1 MLELHWSLTA
11 FQFLLKIVCFLLA
24 ADGHLGACQ
33 HLRSVCINSTR
44 FHCRTRPVIAHS
56 VDDPLYYLHN
66 FRQVLLWVEQRYA
79 DLLDAQE
86 QAFIRDFLA
95 LGAPAQALLV
105 RMVMRKGE
113 LFRSDRLDYAEIGD
127 PQAALQPLLALG
139 WVGEPEQLSL
149 EQLFSLL
156 RKDEL
161 ASGFAGQLARPRAAK
176 GDLLLQLQPLELSPR
191 PLSQWFEL
199 PPVGILQWR
208 LQPLCDRMRLLFFGN
223 LYQDWSEF
231 VLADL
236 GLLRFEQ
243 VAFSVD
249 SRALQRRGDVDVA
262 MALHHCGQRLEL
274 GEAPALILP
283 ALDDLQVDNPWLAR
297 RLGRLLFALGQQ
309 CERLGDWALAL
320 AVYAR
325 SSHAQARIRQVR
337 VLERSEQWQQAHEL
351 ALALAAA
358 PLNPLETQALQRML
372 PRIAR
377 KLGGPPQPRRRP
389 APLELIELNLPREQA
404 ALGVEE
410 AVRQHLA
417 QAGGQAHYVE
427 NTLFNSLFGLLC
439 WDAVFAPVPGAFFN
453 PFQAAPQDLHDADFQ
468 HRRSD
473 HFAACLGRLD
483 DGSHREAILA
493 CYAAKQGLQ
502 SPFVFWPM
510 LSQTLLEQA
519 LACLPAA
526 HLKQCFLRLL
536 QDIRNNRAGMPDL
549 IQFWPEQGRY
559 RMVEV
564 KGPGDRLQDNQ
575 LRWLEFCAEQG
586 LPVAVCHVRWS
597 EAA

>member
-1 MLELHWSLTA
+1 M
-11 FQFLLKIVCFLLA
+11 
-24 ADGHLGACQ
+24 
-33 HLRSVCINSTR
+33 
-44 FHCRTRPVIAHS
+44 IAHS

-66 FRQVLLWVEQRYA
+66 FRQVLRWVEHRYA
-79 DLLDAQE
+79 DLLDTQE
-86 QAFIRDFLA
+86 LAFLQAFATLVE
-95 LGAPAQALLV
+95 PSQALMV

-127 PQAALQPLLALG
+127 TGHALAPLLALG
-139 WVGEPEQLSL
+139 WVREPEDLSL
-149 EQLFSLL
+149 EQLFALL

-161 ASGFAGQLARPRAAK
+161 AEGFAGLLERPRAAK
-176 GDLLLQLQPLELSPR
+176 GDLLAQLQPLGLGPR
-191 PLSQWFEL
+191 PLAQWFAQV
-199 PPVGILQWR
+199 PVGILQWC

-223 LYQDWSEF
+223 LYQGWSDF

-236 GLLRFEQ
+236 GLLRYEQ
-243 VAFSVD
+243 VAFSAD
-249 SRALQRRGDVDVA
+249 SRALRRRDEVDLA
-262 MALHHCGQRLEL
+262 MALHQCAERLEQ
-274 GEAPALILP
+274 GEAPASIL
-283 ALDDLQVDNPWLAR
+283 AMLDGLPIDNPWLAQR
-297 RLGRLLFALGQQ
+297 HGRLLFALGQQ
-309 CERLGDWALAL
+309 CERLGDWDQAL

-325 SSHAQARIRQVR
+325 SNHAQARIRQVR
-337 VLERSEQWQQAHEL
+337 VFERSERWQQAHAL

-358 PLNPLETQALQRML
+358 PLNPLEAQALQRML
-372 PRIAR
+372 PRLAR
-377 KLGGPPQPRRRP
+377 KLGGPPQARRRAA
-389 APLELIELNLPREQA
+389 APQVIELELPQAAA

-410 AVRQHLA
+410 AVRQHLV
-417 QAGGQAHYVE
+417 QTGGQAHYVE

-453 PFQAAPQDLHDADFQ
+453 PFQAAPQDLHDGDFQ
-468 HRRSD
+468 QRR
-473 HFAACLGRLD
+473 AALFDTCLGRLD
-483 DGSHREAILA
+483 DGSHRQAILA

-510 LSQTLLEQA
+510 LSEDLLDQA

-526 HLKQCFLRLL
+526 HLKHCFLRLL
-536 QDIRNNRAGMPDL
+536 QDIRNNRTGMPDL

-597 EAA
+597 APE

>member
-1 MLELHWSLTA
+1 M
-11 FQFLLKIVCFLLA
+11 
-24 ADGHLGACQ
+24 
-33 HLRSVCINSTR
+33 
-44 FHCRTRPVIAHS
+44 IAHP

-66 FRQVLLWVEQRYA
+66 FRQVLLWVDSRYA
-79 DLLDAQE
+79 DLLDEQERAFLHAFAKLAQ
-86 QAFIRDFLA
+86 
-95 LGAPAQALLV
+95 PAQALMV

-113 LFRSDRLDYAEIGD
+113 LFRCDRLDYAEIGD
-127 PQAALQPLLALG
+127 SMAALQPLLALG
-139 WVGEPEQLSL
+139 WVREPEALSL
-149 EQLFSLL
+149 EQLFALL

-161 ASGFAGQLARPRAAK
+161 AAGFAGQLSRPRAAK
-176 GDLLLQLQPLELSPR
+176 SDLYEQLRPLSLVPR
-191 PLSQWFEL
+191 PLREWFAQAPVRIVQWC
-199 PPVGILQWR
+199 

-223 LYQDWSEF
+223 LYQDWSDF

-243 VAFSVD
+243 VAFTPD
-249 SRALQRRGDVDVA
+249 SRALQQRSEVDQA
-262 MALHHCGQRLEL
+262 MALHQCAERLER
-274 GEAPALILP
+274 GEDPASIL
-283 ALDDLQVDNPWLAR
+283 ASLADLRFDNPWLAR
-297 RLGRLLFALGQQ
+297 RHGRLLFAMGQQ
-309 CERLGDWALAL
+309 CERLGDWDQAL

-337 VLERSEQWQQAHEL
+337 VFERSERWQQAYAH
-351 ALALAAA
+351 AQALAAA
-358 PLNPLETQALQRML
+358 PANALEVQALERML
-372 PRIAR
+372 PRLAR
-377 KLGGPPQPRRRP
+377 KLGGPAQRRRRA
-389 APLELIELNLPREQA
+389 APLELIELELPREQA
-404 ALGVEE
+404 GLGVEE
-410 AVRQHLA
+410 AVRQYLA

-439 WDAVFAPVPGAFFN
+439 WEAIFAPIPGAFFN
-453 PFQAAPQDLHDADFQ
+453 PFQAAPQDLHDSDFQ
-468 HRRSD
+468 HRRAEQ
-473 HFAACLGRLD
+473 FQACLGRLD
-483 DGSHREAILA
+483 DGSHRQAILD

-510 LSQTLLEQA
+510 LSEALLDQA

-549 IQFWPEQGRY
+549 IQFWPEQQRY

-575 LRWLEFCAEQG
+575 LRWLEFCAEHG

-597 EAA
+597 GSS